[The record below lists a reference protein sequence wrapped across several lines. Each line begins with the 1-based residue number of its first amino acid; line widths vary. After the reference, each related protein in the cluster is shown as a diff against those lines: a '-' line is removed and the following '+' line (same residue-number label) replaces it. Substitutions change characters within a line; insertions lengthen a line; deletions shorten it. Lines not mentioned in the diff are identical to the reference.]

1 MEESKNAAS
10 SSGPRQR
17 CPSKDTSLK
26 WSLVNRSAAV
36 HQILRNFRR
45 SYSLVEQNS
54 NFIRPTV
61 TYAPQMYGSGKTTV
75 GNHFRKFVL
84 LNRAYL
90 AQRISEFP
98 GIADSGES
106 VGKRAVEALLNET
119 IYVNIDL
126 RSFPDFGGEDFKS
139 TLIKKISD
147 KAVDSLSSESEL
159 LAKVLKNRKDPKEWL
174 NSLFQVTNKRYLF
187 LFIDEIGMLPSRKF
201 YQFPDLDPQR
211 NPHKPNVYRLFFEIL
226 SSFLVLPY
234 VICYLAGRSD
244 GIVTK
249 QEDAITSRV
258 NLDFL
263 CLDPFSE
270 DATKLFIQ
278 GMKICTGEIVLQLL
292 FPRHPEGPDWF
303 FKQAYN
309 YTGGVPIY
317 VRHVIQALVDTCV
330 HNKLYN
336 LSERRMRRLVETVA
350 PMSDIIATPED
361 MEPKALSMFC
371 TLLLSSILEYRF
383 AITETMY
390 GGSVNEDESKYVLD
404 IANNF
409 GFYYKYCSDGIL
421 SGDKR
426 KGEEIDEGDI
436 VYEIDEANVPM
447 VKLVYPKIVLKAV
460 KENYKQYPL
469 LRYIYYLFSLHALVE
484 SSSSLRF
491 RSKVIFAS
499 ILYVR
504 CSLSRQ
510 LGELSL
516 FHQSFVENIVFNTDM
531 CCVRSV
537 PSFSSELTTKYSA
550 DEQSYSLNAWKDLYD
565 KYLSEDGIFLPNK
578 DNSCGPD
585 ILVRVSV
592 PIDDGS
598 SSSDEGYS
606 SLTEMFVETS
616 SKKRRVYLI
625 GIALKCY
632 HCSTVSLAMI
642 KNEVDKF
649 LVPVSSQL
657 ELEKNDIW
665 AIQLVVST
673 SYNNEVSSHF
683 VDKLN
688 WVIDTRKKD
697 SSSSSTPSHD
707 MNYSNS
713 DQGGLRIG
721 RNCQLVVCSL
731 DNLEKFLGK
740 EIYDQIQK
748 VCSERE
754 NFLTKVTPLSRLI
767 GTLFEHGWARGRSA
781 EPEAYLGKSTEKNI
795 GAYRV
800 ESTVKSSSSVVPVRQ
815 GQFDW
820 MEFLKTY
827 CDLTES
833 EARES
838 SYRLSRLRE
847 QDLEGLDS
855 YLLEVL
861 GIKDRR
867 VRIKIVA
874 GVGKYIESKTNA

>member
-1 MEESKNAAS
+1 MDDVSGTTEGRLGRRQESEESAS
-10 SSGPRQR
+10 SSGADVSVPRI
-17 CPSKDTSLK
+17 SLIRP
-26 WSLVNRSAAV
+26 LVNRRAAV
-36 HQILRNFRR
+36 YQII
-45 SYSLVEQNS
+45 SNS
-54 NFIRPTV
+54 
-61 TYAPQMYGSGKTTV
+61 
-75 GNHFRKFVL
+75 
-84 LNRAYL
+84 
-90 AQRISEFP
+90 QRISEFP

-126 RSFPDFGGEDFKS
+126 RSFPDFGGKDFKS

-159 LAKVLKNRKDPKEWL
+159 LAKVLKNRKEPKEWL

-303 FKQAYN
+303 FKQVYN

-317 VRHVIQALVDTCV
+317 VRHVIQVLVDTCV

-361 MEPKALSMFC
+361 MEPKVLSMFC

-383 AITETMY
+383 AITETIY

-404 IANNF
+404 IVNNF

-484 SSSSLRF
+484 ASSSLRF

-781 EPEAYLGKSTEKNI
+781 KPEAYLEKSTEKNI
-795 GAYRV
+795 GANRV
-800 ESTVKSSSSVVPVRQ
+800 DSTVKSSSSVVPVRQ

-827 CDLTES
+827 CNLTES

-861 GIKDRR
+861 GIKDRQ

-874 GVGKYIESKTNA
+874 GVEKYIESKTNA

>member
-1 MEESKNAAS
+1 
-10 SSGPRQR
+10 
-17 CPSKDTSLK
+17 
-26 WSLVNRSAAV
+26 
-36 HQILRNFRR
+36 
-45 SYSLVEQNS
+45 
-54 NFIRPTV
+54 
-61 TYAPQMYGSGKTTV
+61 
-75 GNHFRKFVL
+75 
-84 LNRAYL
+84 
-90 AQRISEFP
+90 
-98 GIADSGES
+98 
-106 VGKRAVEALLNET
+106 
-119 IYVNIDL
+119 
-126 RSFPDFGGEDFKS
+126 
-139 TLIKKISD
+139 
-147 KAVDSLSSESEL
+147 L
-159 LAKVLKNRKDPKEWL
+159 LAKVLKNRKNPKKWL
-174 NSLFQVTNKRYLF
+174 KSLFQVTNKRYLF

-211 NPHKPNVYRLFFEIL
+211 NPHKPNVYRLFFEIM
-226 SSFLVLPY
+226 SSFLVLPC

-249 QEDAITSRV
+249 QEDAIASRV
-258 NLDFL
+258 TLDFL
-263 CLDPFSE
+263 RLDPFSE

-278 GMKICTGEIVLQLL
+278 GIKICTGENILQLL
-292 FPRHPEGPDWF
+292 FPRHPEGHDWF
-303 FKQAYN
+303 FKQVYN

-317 VRHVIQALVDTCV
+317 VRHVIQVFVDTCV

-336 LSERRMRRLVETVA
+336 LSERRMRRQVETIA
-350 PMSDIIATPED
+350 SMSDIIATPED

-383 AITETMY
+383 AITETIY

-409 GFYYKYCSDGIL
+409 GFYYEYCTGGIL
-421 SGDKR
+421 SGDKM
-426 KGEEIDEGDI
+426 KGEEMDELDT
-436 VYEIDEANVPM
+436 VNEIDEANVPM

-460 KENYKQYPL
+460 KEDYEQYPL
-469 LRYIYYLFSLHALVE
+469 IRYIYYGFPLHALVE
-484 SSSSLRF
+484 SPSSLRF
-491 RSKVIFAS
+491 RFKVVFAS

-516 FHQSFVENIVFNTDM
+516 FHQSFVENIVFNTDQ
-531 CCVRSV
+531 CSVRTV
-537 PSFSSELTTKYSA
+537 PFFSSELKTKYSA

-592 PIDDGS
+592 PIDDDS
-598 SSSDEGYS
+598 SSSNEGYS
-606 SLTEMFVETS
+606 SLTEMLMDTS

-632 HCSTVSLAMI
+632 HSSSLNLAMI

-673 SYNNEVSSHF
+673 SYHNDVSSHF
-683 VDKLN
+683 VDKQN
-688 WVIDTRKKD
+688 WVIDTGKKV

-707 MNYSNS
+707 MNYCDS
-713 DQGGLRIG
+713 DQEGLHIG
-721 RNCQLVVCSL
+721 PNCQLVVCSIE
-731 DNLEKFLGK
+731 NLEKFLGQQ
-740 EIYDQIQK
+740 IYDQIQK

-754 NFLTKVTPLSRLI
+754 NFLTKVTPLPRVI

-781 EPEAYLGKSTEKNI
+781 EPEAYLEKSIEKNI
-795 GAYRV
+795 GANRV
-800 ESTVKSSSSVVPVRQ
+800 DSTGKSFSSVVSVRQ
-815 GQFDW
+815 GEFDW

-827 CDLTES
+827 CKLTES
-833 EARES
+833 EASECLYALKRFSES
-838 SYRLSRLRE
+838 EMEVVSTSM
-847 QDLEGLDS
+847 LE
-855 YLLEVL
+855 EL
-861 GIKDRR
+861 GIDDPLKRA
-867 VRIKIVA
+867 KIVTGMRSYA
-874 GVGKYIESKTNA
+874 RKKRQP

>member
-1 MEESKNAAS
+1 MEESKNATS

-17 CPSKDTSLK
+17 RPSKDTSIK

-36 HQILRNFRR
+36 HQILRNFGR
-45 SYSLVEQNS
+45 SYSLIEQNS

-61 TYAPQMYGSGKTTV
+61 TYAPQ
-75 GNHFRKFVL
+75 
-84 LNRAYL
+84 
-90 AQRISEFP
+90 IEFP
-98 GIADSGES
+98 GIEDSGES
-106 VGKRAVEALLNET
+106 VGERAVEALLNET

-174 NSLFQVTNKRYLF
+174 SSLFQVTNKRYLF
-187 LFIDEIGMLPSRKF
+187 LFIDEIGLLPSRKF

-244 GIVTK
+244 TIVTK
-249 QEDAITSRV
+249 QKDAITSRV

-278 GMKICTGEIVLQLL
+278 GMKICTGETILQLL

-303 FKQAYN
+303 FKQVYN

-317 VRHVIQALVDTCV
+317 VRHVIQVLVDTCV

-336 LSERRMRRLVETVA
+336 LSERKMRRLVETIA
-350 PMSDIIATPED
+350 PKRDDIATPKN

-371 TLLLSSILEYRF
+371 TLLLSSMLEYRF
-383 AITETMY
+383 AITETIY

-404 IANNF
+404 VANNF

-421 SGDKR
+421 SGDKM
-426 KGEEIDEGDI
+426 KGEEMDEGDI
-436 VYEIDEANVPM
+436 LYEIDEANVSM
-447 VKLVYPKIVLKAV
+447 ITSSI
-460 KENYKQYPL
+460 L
-469 LRYIYYLFSLHALVE
+469 LYVTFIIYFRHALVE
-484 SSSSLRF
+484 SPSSLRF
-491 RSKVIFAS
+491 RFKVVFAS

-516 FHQSFVENIVFNTDM
+516 FRQSFVEDIVFNTDM

-537 PSFSSELTTKYSA
+537 PFFSSELTTKYSA

-598 SSSDEGYS
+598 SSSDESYS
-606 SLTEMFVETS
+606 SLTEMFMDTS

-632 HCSTVSLAMI
+632 HSSSLNLAMI

-657 ELEKNDIW
+657 ELEKKDIW

-673 SYNNEVSSHF
+673 SCHNEVSNHF
-683 VDKLN
+683 VDKQN
-688 WVIDTRKKD
+688 WVIDTGKKD
-697 SSSSSTPSHD
+697 SSSSSTSSHD
-707 MNYSNS
+707 MSYCDS
-713 DQGGLRIG
+713 DKEGLHIG
-721 RNCQLVVCSL
+721 PNCQLVVCSIE
-731 DNLEKFLGK
+731 NLEKFLGQQ
-740 EIYDQIQK
+740 IYDQIQK

-754 NFLTKVTPLSRLI
+754 NFLTKVTPLSRVI
-767 GTLFEHGWARGRSA
+767 GTLFEHGWTRGRSA
-781 EPEAYLGKSTEKNI
+781 EPEAYLEKSTEKNI
-795 GAYRV
+795 GANRV
-800 ESTVKSSSSVVPVRQ
+800 DLTVKSSSSVVPVRQ

-827 CDLTES
+827 SDLTES
-833 EARES
+833 EASECW
-838 SYRLSRLRE
+838 YA
-847 QDLEGLDS
+847 LEGFSEREMEVVDTS
-855 YLLEVL
+855 MLEEL
-861 GIKDRR
+861 GIDDPLKRA
-867 VRIKIVA
+867 KIVTGMA
-874 GVGKYIESKTNA
+874 SDARKKRQS